1 MILHDERASVVRACQ
16 EMQRLGL
23 VVGTA
28 GNASTRVGD
37 LVVISPSGVAYE
49 ELEPGMIGVH
59 DLQGAPVDAPLK
71 PSSELPL
78 HLAIY
83 NGTQARA
90 VTHNHAPA
98 STAMGLVRDTVPTSH
113 YYSALFGGVVRVAP
127 YPPFGTQRL
136 ADNVLAALE
145 DRLGALMR
153 NHGAVTIGPSLDKA
167 LSLLPYLE
175 YICDSH
181 LRAMASGVPV
191 ALLSQAQVT
200 DAVEALKGYGQ
211 GH

>member
-83 NGTQARA
+83 NGTQA
-90 VTHNHAPA
+90 
-98 STAMGLVRDTVPTSH
+98 
-113 YYSALFGGVVRVAP
+113 
-127 YPPFGTQRL
+127 
-136 ADNVLAALE
+136 
-145 DRLGALMR
+145 
-153 NHGAVTIGPSLDKA
+153 
-167 LSLLPYLE
+167 
-175 YICDSH
+175 
-181 LRAMASGVPV
+181 
-191 ALLSQAQVT
+191 
-200 DAVEALKGYGQ
+200 
-211 GH
+211 